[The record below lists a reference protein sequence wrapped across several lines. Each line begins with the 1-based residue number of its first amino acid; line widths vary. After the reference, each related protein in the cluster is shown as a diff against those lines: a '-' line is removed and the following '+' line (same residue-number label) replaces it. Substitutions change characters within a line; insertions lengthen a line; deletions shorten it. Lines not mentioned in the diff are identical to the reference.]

1 MIGTRLRL
9 FSGELS
15 RFAAALS
22 LLAPI
27 AACVETEPASSNGT
41 GRQTSQMSLA
51 ELCRLEKN
59 NSDKCPRV
67 HGFVEVYDVFL
78 SPMRDSAVDR
88 TRNWCPEGT
97 FDASL
102 V

>member
-1 MIGTRLRL
+1 
-9 FSGELS
+9 
-15 RFAAALS
+15 
-22 LLAPI
+22 
-27 AACVETEPASSNGT
+27 
-41 GRQTSQMSLA
+41 MSLA